1 MELRPPGAP
10 IDDPFFAALRRR
22 HPDVDLVVLP
32 SPDAE
37 VPGAEDAPAGTV
49 TDPTVDQVADLVGA
63 AAAELWAAVAPLS
76 GRVPETRVRYAD
88 READVRAVAQV
99 VDHRSDGYAV
109 LVRLRHELEERGWFV
124 QRPPSPRGSALE
136 RLVAELDGG
145 HLVASYAEATGAVV
159 LELSSSPLPVGVD
172 RARELVR

>member
-1 MELRPPGAP
+1 MELRAPGVP

-32 SPDAE
+32 PPE
-37 VPGAEDAPAGTV
+37 PGGPGPGDGSVRWVADDTV
-49 TDPTVDQVADLVGA
+49 AQIADLVAA
-63 AAAELWAAVAPLS
+63 AAAELWTAVAPLS
-76 GRVPETRVRYAD
+76 GREPETRVRYAE

-99 VDHRSDGYAV
+99 VDRRSDGYAV

-124 QRPPSPRGSALE
+124 QRPPSPPGSVLE
-136 RLVAELDGG
+136 RLVAELDGA
-145 HLVASYAEATGAVV
+145 HLVASYAEAGGALV
-159 LELSSSPLPVGVD
+159 LELSSSALPVGVD